1 MKKLALI
8 VISILFIIPAFAQK
22 TKVQEST
29 EKIAGGKNNTLVV
42 WIRESNKKDVE
53 KEWVSLMKKNKAKV
67 SSKKEIFADDA
78 VLPLI
83 SSNTVDVYAIIEQKD
98 NDVKLIVAFDLGGA
112 FLNSKEHS
120 AQFKAAERMI
130 YDFAVEISKQS
141 VQNSI
146 AAEQKKMSDLEKKK
160 DNLEKDTKKKEKEI
174 EDYKK
179 KIEDNEKDIKK
190 NSSDAES
197 LDKEM
202 KEQKSVIEALEKK
215 FKAVD

>member
-1 MKKLALI
+1 MKKISLI
-8 VISILFIIPAFAQK
+8 VISLLFIIPAIAQK
-22 TKVQEST
+22 TKVEESS
-29 EKIAGGKNNTLVV
+29 EKIADGKNNTLVV
-42 WIRESNKKDVE
+42 WIREADKKDVE

-83 SSNTVDVYAIIEQKD
+83 SSNTVDVYAIVEQKD

-120 AQFKAAERMI
+120 AQFKAAERMV
-130 YDFAVEISKQS
+130 YDFAVEISKQN
-141 VQNSI
+141 VQNTI

-179 KIEDNEKDIKK
+179 KIEDNENAIKT
-190 NSSDAES
+190 NSSDIET
-197 LDKEM
+197 LNKEM
-202 KEQKSVIEALEKK
+202 NDQKSVIEALEKK
-215 FKAVD
+215 FKAID